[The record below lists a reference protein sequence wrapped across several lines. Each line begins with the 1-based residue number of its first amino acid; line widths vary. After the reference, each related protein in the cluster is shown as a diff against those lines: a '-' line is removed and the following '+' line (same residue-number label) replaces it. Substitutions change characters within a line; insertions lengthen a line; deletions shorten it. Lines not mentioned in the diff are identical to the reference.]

1 MAPKGHLRSFF
12 FNFKRKFHIRAET
25 AIMQQLNINLFYNLF
40 DLNGVLSSHV
50 TRWRC
55 RIISCY
61 ENHVINLVLFTC
73 EIVVFPI
80 LRPFLIKNSF
90 FRVTWL
96 RDGVLYYPPGH
107 PSYILYIILCLQ
119 ERDFGSK
126 KKISFTPSRFR
137 IFWVASP
144 IFGTASTIEQKNS
157 EVCHLV
163 KTKL

>member
-1 MAPKGHLRSFF
+1 MTPKGHLRSFF
-12 FNFKRKFHIRAET
+12 SISKENFTSEQKLLSYI
-25 AIMQQLNINLFYNLF
+25 QLNINLFYNLF

-73 EIVVFPI
+73 ETVVFPI

-107 PSYILYIILCLQ
+107 PCYILYIILCLQ

-157 EVCHLV
+157 EVCLLV